1 MTPLDSH
8 DIARHIAAIQS
19 GTSLTLPED
28 ERLAVFL
35 AGLKAMSNFVSPLLD
50 AGPMAFRNAL
60 TLGERCSIETPGIAA
75 AWWIAAR
82 AVFPK
87 PGEQIVTDAVQPKDF
102 AAALSCAIATG
113 AETTSAIV
121 SSADALAGVTAADMC
136 RLALIRHPTA
146 LPASELL
153 SLPLVTSI
161 AVGRFYVIDI
171 YQAGIEP
178 IANITIDLKAPAS
191 IAALD
196 AIPRRSGAIAK
207 APPKAPVVHEPIPFT
222 RKPATERLGVS
233 AIYDAYRPRLAVS
246 EIALSHP
253 SRLIVPKTLDSIEP
267 PLYTANPRLNPEL
280 LRKGALSDAQFE
292 AVVAMMSA
300 HEKIMPTGERYGVIL
315 ADGTGVG
322 KTNEQV
328 ALYLA
333 NKAEGRGRAV
343 YFTEKARH
351 RDNVEKALLML
362 GGQRSDIT
370 DLTSYRA
377 DDALPTRNSLLFGT
391 YHTLGEG
398 DTSDIFPR
406 VQQLIEHLGADFEGL
421 IIFDEAHN
429 LRNAVGEEGYFGAAT
444 PSRQGA
450 AGLLLQEKLPRARV
464 VYASATGVS
473 NYNNLAYMPRLGLWG
488 DNCPYPTR
496 KDCLDTVEQM
506 GLTGL
511 EIISAHL
518 VASGLMISR
527 TLSLEGVTATSLVH
541 TLTPDERRA
550 WDDTMKIVLEVR
562 EALEQSWRAA
572 LPPDKAV
579 PKEMYSHFE
588 AAARRISE
596 MMLVSL
602 KTPTMIDDMKQALI
616 DGKAPVVQLMNTYE
630 ADSSSAD
637 ATAARNLR
645 RLIEEFVP
653 TLRMQHIKGSPV
665 RYMNS
670 YKPVRDRSGT
680 VYPLPGNEALKASLL
695 ERLADIPEH
704 AAPLDQIFAAFGE
717 DQVAEIT
724 GRSQRTVVNPKTG
737 ETSLQKRT
745 EADVRSDLAAF
756 MGARKQ
762 ILVFSV
768 GAGGASMD
776 YHAAHDARN
785 QKTRRHYVLQPGQR
799 ADQAVQGIGRTHRS
813 NQRQAPEVVL
823 VSTDL
828 PAERAYLSQT
838 LARIRRL
845 GASGQGHRDA
855 STGPYA
861 MRHSYESS
869 YARMAFVRF
878 LQGVVADKYPDV
890 VRKEFEH
897 ITAFSLVG
905 QDNKPCYTADE
916 TTIRRIMK
924 RIARTPIPFQTRVFA
939 HVDREL
945 EIAIENSLVDR
956 TYDAG
961 PEPIEQQLR
970 IESEE
975 VIHKDLTTG
984 AEVRAFRVSGAKPP
998 EMSDFDTAMSEALIY
1013 NTDPQDPSVWWSPVT
1028 NQVWIQIVAERSK
1041 TLLAEPT
1048 RLRLIE
1054 PNRSTIVDYH
1064 STLIYTAERIPTFK
1078 SDDQARA
1085 IWQER
1090 MVKITDMMSR
1100 PTVILSGALPTIQEA
1115 IDKHARHHAVVADT
1129 TDGRRI
1135 MGLMLTADEGDTIIA
1150 AVKSDAR
1157 YNPTTGR
1164 IDMSS
1169 ILKSIE
1175 DNKTLVLSNNWQIS
1189 NQAVLAETR
1198 TEVFPTLR
1206 DGKAAAQVARD
1217 IGLNQVT
1224 LPGSAE
1230 PRYFLPKDKDK
1241 RIRALAILT
1250 SRFPITTTADVPDW
1264 SLLAA

>member
-8 DIARHIAAIQS
+8 EIARHIAAIQS
-19 GTSLTLPED
+19 GNALVLPED
-28 ERLAVFL
+28 ERLAVFQ
-35 AGLKAMSNFVSPLLD
+35 AGLKAMTNFVSPLLD
-50 AGPMAFRNAL
+50 AGAMAFRNGL
-60 TLGERCSIETPGIAA
+60 TLADRCSIETPGLAA
-75 AWWIAAR
+75 AWWIAGR

-87 PGEQIVTDAVQPKDF
+87 PNENIVTDAVQPKDF
-102 AAALSCAIATG
+102 AAALGCAIETG
-113 AETTSAIV
+113 AQATSAIV
-121 SSADALAGVTAADMC
+121 SSPQALAGVTAAEDC
-136 RLALIRHPTA
+136 RIALIRDPGTPQA
-146 LPASELL
+146 NNLL
-153 SLPLVTSI
+153 GLPLVATI
-161 AVGRFYVIDI
+161 AVGRFYAIDI
-171 YQAGIEP
+171 YQAGLEAVGTIE
-178 IANITIDLKAPAS
+178 IDLKTPAT

-196 AIPRRSGAIAK
+196 VLPRRSGTIAK
-207 APPKAPVVHEPIPFT
+207 APPKAPVVHDPILYT
-222 RKPATERLGVS
+222 RKPADNRLTVS

-246 EIALSHP
+246 ELALSHP

-267 PLYTANPRLNPEL
+267 PLYTAKPRLNPEL

-300 HEKIMPTGERYGVIL
+300 HEKIMPTGARYGVIL

-322 KTNEQV
+322 KTNEEI
-328 ALYLA
+328 ALYIA

-370 DLTSYRA
+370 DLTAYRA
-377 DDALPTRNSLLFGT
+377 DDTLPARNSLLFGT

-398 DTSDIFPR
+398 DTSDFFPR
-406 VQQLIEHLGADFEGL
+406 VEQLVEHLGIDFEGL

-429 LRNAVGEEGYFGAAT
+429 LRNAIGEDGYFGAAL
-444 PSRQGA
+444 PSRQGY

-488 DNCPYPTR
+488 ANCPYPTR

-511 EIISAHL
+511 EVISAHL

-527 TLSLEGVTATSLVH
+527 TLSLEGVTATSLIH
-541 TLTPDERRA
+541 TLNADERRA
-550 WDDTMKIVLEVR
+550 WDETMKIVLEVR
-562 EALEQSWRAA
+562 EALQQSWKAA
-572 LPPDKAV
+572 LPPDKAI

-645 RLIEEFVP
+645 RLIEEFIP
-653 TLRMQHIKGSPV
+653 TVRMQHIKGSPV

-670 YKPVRDRSGT
+670 YKPVRDSSGAI
-680 VYPLPGNEALKASLL
+680 VPLPGNEALKASLL
-695 ERLADIPEH
+695 ARLDDIPEH
-704 AAPLDQIFAAFGE
+704 AAPLDQIFAAFG
-717 DQVAEIT
+717 DDTVAEIT
-724 GRSQRTVVNPKTG
+724 GRSQRTVTNPKTG
-737 ETSLQKRT
+737 ATTLQKRT

-785 QKTRRHYVLQPGQR
+785 QKIRRHYVLQPGQR

-878 LQGVVADKYPDV
+878 LQGLVGDKYPDV
-890 VRKEFEH
+890 MRSEFEH
-897 ITAFSLVG
+897 ITAFALLG
-905 QDNKPCYTADE
+905 PDKKPAYTADD

-924 RIARTPIPFQTRVFA
+924 RIARTPIPFQTRVFG

-961 PEPIEQQLR
+961 PEPIEQQLK

-984 AEVRAFRVSGAKPP
+984 AEVRAFKVSGAKPP
-998 EMSDFDTAMSEALIY
+998 EMKDFDSALAEAEIY
-1013 NTDPQDPSVWWSPVT
+1013 NTDPQPPTVWWSPVT
-1028 NQVWIQIVAERSK
+1028 NQIWIQIVAERAK
-1041 TLLAEPT
+1041 TLIAEPT

-1064 STLIYTAERIPTFK
+1064 STLIYTAERIPTHK
-1078 SDDQARA
+1078 GEDQARS

-1090 MVKITDMMSR
+1090 MIKITDMMSR

-1164 IDMSS
+1164 IDMTS
-1169 ILKSIE
+1169 ILESIE
-1175 DNKTLVLSNNWQIS
+1175 KNKALVLSNNWQIC

-1198 TEVFPTLR
+1198 AEVFPALR
-1206 DGKAAAQVARD
+1206 DGRSAAQIARE

-1224 LPGSAE
+1224 LPGSSE

-1264 SLLAA
+1264 NLLAA